1 MSCSLQGQIND
12 PHRETTVRLGH
23 GGQSHG
29 RRGASH
35 FPSLEQFIPA
45 GGLSLVQDQIATEL
59 YLKLHFIQ
67 AICFPGLDEHERA
80 HFLCALRRLNT
91 IAEVQTTAAVA
102 L

>member
-1 MSCSLQGQIND
+1 MVVRAMDGEVRPTSCPLNSSFALGDSLW
-12 PHRETTVRLGH
+12 
-23 GGQSHG
+23 
-29 RRGASH
+29 
-35 FPSLEQFIPA
+35 F
-45 GGLSLVQDQIATEL
+45 QIATEL